1 MKRPW
6 FKNKTYGYGWFPATW
21 EGWLITVGFLIAI
34 IGNSLTIKNSE
45 QALTVFLPE
54 TVLMVILLLVI
65 TYLTGEKPRWI
76 WGGRMTVIY
85 TVFGSPKE
93 ADQISEIL
101 LEEKLIACANT
112 WKISSQYHWKGQI
125 EHSEEVAAFLKTTN
139 WNYSKAVD
147 RLKTLHSYETP
158 AIIKLSGNA
167 NTAYFN
173 WLRSETKP

>member
-21 EGWLITVGFLIAI
+21 QGWLTLAIYLVLISVI
-34 IGNSLTIKNSE
+34 SLSIKDTE
-45 QALTVFLPE
+45 QMPLYFLPE
-54 TVLMVILLLVI
+54 VLFLTILLLLI
-65 TYLTGEKPRWI
+65 AYLTGEKPRWR
-76 WGGRMTVIY
+76 WGNQITIIY
-85 TVFGSPKE
+85 TVFANPKE

-101 LEEKLIACANT
+101 LQENLIACANT

-125 EHSEEVAAFLKTTN
+125 EHSEEVAAFFKTTS
-139 WNYSKAVD
+139 WNYSKAID

-158 AIIKLSGNA
+158 AIIKLHGNA
-167 NTAYFN
+167 IPAYFN

>member
-6 FKNKTYGYGWFPATW
+6 FKNKSYGYGWFPATW
-21 EGWLITVGFLIAI
+21 EGWLITVGFIIAV
-34 IGNSLTIKNSE
+34 IGNSLNIKNDQ

-54 TVLMVILLLVI
+54 TILMTVLLLVI
-65 TYLTGEKPRWI
+65 AYLTGEKPRWR
-76 WGGRMTVIY
+76 WGNQMTVIY
-85 TVFGSPKE
+85 TVFANPKE

-125 EHSEEVAAFLKTTN
+125 EHGEEVAAFLKTTS
-139 WNYSKAVD
+139 WNYYKAVD

-158 AIIKLSGNA
+158 TIIKLRGDA
-167 NTAYFN
+167 NSTYFN